1 MIDVIVDEHLLSDL
15 RLLVVL
21 AMALMLLMS
30 FEVVG
35 ARKRRLAFTKACL
48 VPPRYAEI
56 LSKSTLGLNVF
67 K

>member
-35 ARKRRLAFTKACL
+35 AWKRRLAFHEGMSRPLPKFS
-48 VPPRYAEI
+48 P
-56 LSKSTLGLNVF
+56 NQH
-67 K
+67 